1 MAAWSVERFFN
12 DCLKRTPVIGTLRL
26 GGMHWIRRLFRDR
39 QRDKAMTWARG
50 HYEEPLQVTAG
61 EVGYWIHVLLD
72 YPYSTFVPT
81 SRLREDLALE
91 PAELLQ
97 VSLALGEKWS
107 VFLTPE
113 QTAKC
118 ETIDDLVRLVKDQM
132 VNARIVGAFR

>member
-1 MAAWSVERFFN
+1 MR
-12 DCLKRTPVIGTLRL
+12 
-26 GGMHWIRRLFRDR
+26 WIRRLFRDR
-39 QRDKAMTWARG
+39 QRDKAVVWARH
-50 HYEEPLQVTAG
+50 HYEEPLQGAAG
-61 EVGYWIHVLLD
+61 EVAYWIHVLLD